1 MSLAD
6 NRTQLQDSNNNAEVS
21 GDSDAQPDS
30 NTTEAGLVIEGGTAL
45 QFQVTNAQE
54 HLLYEDDLSGTLIS
68 EDLSD
73 STVYIM
79 IKDNL
84 ADTFANLGGLICLND
99 GLDGAGGDDIG
110 YAVAGVDVGG
120 LPYAKKYACYKLD
133 VSVIVAAP
141 GTDDVDFFTYNGL
154 EANLDQ
160 TAILQVGYGSIHLA
174 KGQGTIPNAWF
185 DGIYIIPNSVSAT
198 TGYAATIAGGTEGS
212 PETMTDLVGDDEAV
226 GAGLFSN
233 PIGSAYYIFG
243 PTEWGDS
250 GTATTG
256 FAGTDEQWY
265 FLGDNG
271 GGHSVGVSHFP
282 MRLIGN
288 ETGTNTFI
296 LTRVSMINT
305 GTPAEFDF
313 SDADFDKVQLV
324 GCVFTDFGVITMPA
338 QDVDKFCNDTVFN
351 NCAQAVLNNLDMNGC
366 TFNGTT
372 DPLGAILWDTA
383 GDEDNQDNFTFNS
396 DGTGHAIEISLN
408 TASLSTFAIFGYT
421 VSGYETVD
429 DGTTG
434 NTVFIVDNA
443 LDGDVDINVTNGVG
457 TFSYERA
464 AGYTG
469 TVNVI
474 QSVTLTVQ
482 VNDSD
487 GNGVSGARVRIE
499 EDPAGTLISEGSADG
514 TGEHTDSFSGST
526 PQAVLIKVRLKG
538 FKPFRTTGTITGDGL
553 TVTATMLTDSIV
565 DLP

>member
-6 NRTQLQDSNNNAEVS
+6 NRTQIQDCDATGDIS
-21 GDSDAQPDS
+21 GDSDAAPQS
-30 NTTEAGLVIEGGTAL
+30 RTTESGLVIEGGSSI

-54 HLLYEDDLSGTLIS
+54 HILFDLDSGGTSINR
-68 EDLSD
+68 DMSD
-73 STVYIM
+73 ETVYIM

-120 LPYAKKYACYKLD
+120 LPYLKKFACYKLD
-133 VSVIVAAP
+133 VSVIVATP
-141 GTDDVDFFTYNGL
+141 GTDNVDFFTYNGL

-160 TAILQVGYGSIHLA
+160 TAVRQIGYGSIHLA

-185 DGIYIIPNSVSAT
+185 DGIYAIANDSF
-198 TGYAATIAGGTEGS
+198 AATVAGGTEGT
-212 PETMTDLVGDDEAV
+212 PETMADLVGDDEAV
-226 GAGLFSN
+226 GAGMFSN
-233 PIGSAYYIFG
+233 PIGSSYYIFA

-256 FAGTDEQWY
+256 FAGTDEQWF

-271 GGHSVGVSHFP
+271 GGHSVGVGHFP
-282 MRLIGN
+282 MRLLGN
-288 ETGTNTFI
+288 STGTNTFI
-296 LTRVSMINT
+296 LTRVALINT
-305 GTPAEFDF
+305 GTPAEFDL
-313 SDADFDKVQLV
+313 SDANFDKVQFN
-324 GCVFTDFGVITMPA
+324 GCVITDFGAITWPA
-338 QDVDKFCNDTVFN
+338 ANDADKFCNDTVFN
-351 NCAQAVLNNLDMNGC
+351 NCAQMVINATNMDGN

-383 GDEDNQDNFTFNS
+383 GDETNQDNLTFNS

-408 TASLSTFAIFGYT
+408 TASLTTFNIDGYT

-429 DGTTG
+429 DGSTG

-443 LDGDVDINVTNGVG
+443 LDGDVDINVTNGAG

-487 GNGVSGARVRIE
+487 GNGISGARVRIE
-499 EDPAGTLISEGSADG
+499 TSPGGTLVSEGSTDG
-514 TGEHTDSFSGST
+514 TGEFTDSYTGST
-526 PQAVLIKVRLKG
+526 PQVVLLKVRLKG
-538 FKPFRTTGTITGDGL
+538 FKPFRTTGTISGTGF
-553 TVTATMLTDSIV
+553 TATATMTTDRIV